1 MGGKAVGFA
10 ARSRLH
16 PLVVRR
22 EAPNKQRMAIRRP
35 VVAGAKRP
43 RQRKAKPE
51 PRSGDRL

>member
-43 RQRKAKPE
+43 RQRTNQPA
-51 PRSGDRL
+51 RSDRLD